1 MENIAE
7 ITLHHSHI
15 EQGYIPVYKAWWNL
29 FPTTTTQLELEA
41 ESMSIIHTQFYVEV
55 KGSHHGF
62 STNLRPWFNAHPE
75 LKEGDKLEI
84 EVIKNGKMKRY
95 RLKIA

>member
-7 ITLHHSHI
+7 IILHHSHI
-15 EQGYIPVYKAWWNL
+15 EQGYIPIYKAWWSL

-41 ESMSIIHTQFYVEV
+41 ESMGIIHTQFYVEV

-62 STNLRPWFNAHPE
+62 STNLRPWFKHG
-75 LKEGDKLEI
+75 KVKVGDKILI
-84 EVIKNGKMKRY
+84 ERVKPIKRY
-95 RLKIA
+95 RLKIP

>member
-7 ITLHHSHI
+7 ITLYQSHI
-15 EQGYIPVYKAWWNL
+15 EQGYIPIYKTWWNL
-29 FPTTTTQLELEA
+29 FPTTTTQLELEV
-41 ESMSIIHTQFYVEV
+41 ESMGIIHTQFYVEV

-62 STNLRPWFNAHPE
+62 STNLRPWFKHSKVKA
-75 LKEGDKLEI
+75 GDKLLI
-84 EVIKNGKMKRY
+84 ERVKPMKRY

>member
-1 MENIAE
+1 MQNIAK
-7 ITLHHSHI
+7 ITLYPSHKK
-15 EQGYIPVYKAWWNL
+15 QGYVPIYRAWWNL
-29 FPTTTTQLELEA
+29 FPSTTTQLELEA
-41 ESMSIIHTQFYVEV
+41 KPMGVIHTQFYVEA

-75 LKEGDKLEI
+75 LKAGDELII
-84 EVIKNGKMKRY
+84 EVIEQMNRY